1 MDEKHPIDKFFR
13 DGLDKADIPFDEGA
27 WTTLSRKMHPRR
39 RRPLLIGIGSGIAAA
54 VAIAATLLFGERELQ
69 VAHLERDTASQPTVA
84 PTQPAIPAPVA
95 PPTDDATMLDAGPT
109 ENTVV
114 SAPSTDAERY
124 ASAPTDQPPTLAHV
138 LLPLPV
144 IGTSHASL
152 RHGPRN
158 LAAALPA
165 SAPLPVAVPA
175 ESQPAT
181 ANSTYA
187 RGWTLGIVAA
197 PDLSGTQPLR
207 GILGGNIG
215 LVATY
220 RIHGRLSIN
229 AGVLYAKKRYQADFT
244 DYRPAGSPVYSQYT
258 PIAVDA
264 DCDVLDIPL
273 NIQVDIAHQ
282 RHGAWF
288 ASTGISS
295 YLMLKETY
303 DYSYRP
309 HQYGDLK
316 QLTLHNQN
324 RHILGVANLSIGY
337 RRQLGSGVS
346 VTVQPFVKVPLTGI
360 GNGKLKLYSSGVALS
375 ADIDLTRRP

>member
-1 MDEKHPIDKFFR
+1 
-13 DGLDKADIPFDEGA
+13 
-27 WTTLSRKMHPRR
+27 MHPRR

-109 ENTVV
+109 EKTIV

-175 ESQPAT
+175 ESQ
-181 ANSTYA
+181 
-187 RGWTLGIVAA
+187 
-197 PDLSGTQPLR
+197 
-207 GILGGNIG
+207 
-215 LVATY
+215 
-220 RIHGRLSIN
+220 
-229 AGVLYAKKRYQADFT
+229 
-244 DYRPAGSPVYSQYT
+244 
-258 PIAVDA
+258 
-264 DCDVLDIPL
+264 
-273 NIQVDIAHQ
+273 
-282 RHGAWF
+282 
-288 ASTGISS
+288 
-295 YLMLKETY
+295 
-303 DYSYRP
+303 
-309 HQYGDLK
+309 
-316 QLTLHNQN
+316 
-324 RHILGVANLSIGY
+324 
-337 RRQLGSGVS
+337 
-346 VTVQPFVKVPLTGI
+346 
-360 GNGKLKLYSSGVALS
+360 
-375 ADIDLTRRP
+375 